1 MKKYNLF
8 LGIIA
13 VLSVACLSACEEN
26 NGTRTVVYSE
36 QPHHLTIMTQ
46 TTTTPAD
53 TYSEYMATY
62 TEEEDGTKNYY
73 AIPNMHGV
81 GADTTM
87 GSFPQGGAVTAAPI
101 TDTAAALPETTSPP
115 PPPEV
120 FPQTTET
127 ASSPSAEEA
136 AESSGPSS
144 DEGSEASETNAAVT
158 AVTTL
163 TSPLELPAPDT
174 ASPHA
179 AQADTAPTMY
189 SERDSD
195 SNSESSGTDAN

>member
-13 VLSVACLSACEEN
+13 VLSAACLSACEEN

-36 QPHHLTIMTQ
+36 QPPHLTIMTQ
-46 TTTTPAD
+46 STTTPAD

-62 TEEEDGTKNYY
+62 TDEENGTKNYY
-73 AIPNMHGV
+73 AIPNMYGV

-87 GSFPQGGAVTAAPI
+87 GSFPPGGAVTAAPV
-101 TDTAAALPETTSPP
+101 TDTAAALPETTAP
-115 PPPEV
+115 PPPEA
-120 FPQTTET
+120 FPKITET

-136 AESSGPSS
+136 AESSEAYSS
-144 DEGSEASETNAAVT
+144 ENSEASEAIAAVP

-163 TSPLELPAPDT
+163 TSRLELPAPDT

-179 AQADTAPTMY
+179 AQADTAPTMH
-189 SERDSD
+189 SESNTDS
-195 SNSESSGTDAN
+195 SSESSGTDGN